1 MEEGGVRV
9 RLGVVSTMT
18 PRLKS
23 IRLMVRVERL
33 RVSPVRRVRLAW
45 AARISFVTDTMA
57 ACSSV
62 SSASSVV

>member
-1 MEEGGVRV
+1 MEAGWVTVTVET
-9 RLGVVSTMT
+9 VSTMAPLLT
-18 PRLKS
+18 S

>member
-1 MEEGGVRV
+1 MRVRV
-9 RLGVVSTMT
+9 GAVSTMT

-33 RVSPVRRVRLAW
+33 RVSPVSRVRLAW
-45 AARISFVTDTMA
+45 VARISIVTDTRA

-62 SSASSVV
+62 SEASSVV

>member
-1 MEEGGVRV
+1 MTVTVET
-9 RLGVVSTMT
+9 VSTMAPLLT
-18 PRLKS
+18 S